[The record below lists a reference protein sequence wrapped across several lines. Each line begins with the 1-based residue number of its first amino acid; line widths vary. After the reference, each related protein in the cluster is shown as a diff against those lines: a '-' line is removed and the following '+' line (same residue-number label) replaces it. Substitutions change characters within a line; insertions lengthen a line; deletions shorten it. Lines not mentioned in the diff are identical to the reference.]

1 MPRVE
6 WKLFQAVLF
15 DLDGVLTDTARI
27 HARAWKQIFDQMLA
41 LKGEPPF
48 TVGGDYREFVDGR
61 PRYQGVATF
70 LASRGI
76 DLPWGQP
83 TDRPEEETICG
94 IGNRK
99 NELVNELIATEGVAV
114 YPGSLRLLDYLEGQR
129 LKLAVVTSSA
139 NARTVLT
146 GAKLERYFQARVDG
160 ELAAE
165 LGLAGKPHPD
175 PFLKAAELLGVEPSQ
190 AVVIEDA
197 ASGIAAGKAG
207 GFGLVIGVNRH
218 ADAPSLQDAGADLVT
233 DDLGDL
239 IG

>member
-1 MPRVE
+1 
-6 WKLFQAVLF
+6 
-15 DLDGVLTDTARI
+15 
-27 HARAWKQIFDQMLA
+27 
-41 LKGEPPF
+41 
-48 TVGGDYREFVDGR
+48 
-61 PRYQGVATF
+61 
-70 LASRGI
+70 
-76 DLPWGQP
+76 
-83 TDRPEEETICG
+83 
-94 IGNRK
+94 
-99 NELVNELIATEGVAV
+99 
-114 YPGSLRLLDYLEGQR
+114 

-218 ADAPSLQDAGADLVT
+218 ADAQSLQDAGADLVT